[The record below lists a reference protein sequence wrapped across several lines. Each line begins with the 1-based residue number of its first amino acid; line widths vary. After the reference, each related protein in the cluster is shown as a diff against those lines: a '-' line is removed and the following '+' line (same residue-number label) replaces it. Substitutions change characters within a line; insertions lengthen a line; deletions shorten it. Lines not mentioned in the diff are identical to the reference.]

1 MIKNRKMLEEFE
13 KQLAKRE
20 KVDIKRNFQIID
32 KMVQYARSLGL
43 WPPEDP
49 LEGIEKDIKLAE
61 VLREYGRA
69 HKENSTGAR

>member
-20 KVDIKRNFQIID
+20 KVNIKRNFQIID
-32 KMVQYARSLGL
+32 KMVEYARSLGL

-49 LEGIEKDIKLAE
+49 LEGIEKDIKVAK
-61 VLREYGRA
+61 VLRMYSKNGGG
-69 HKENSTGAR
+69 K

>member
-20 KVDIKRNFQIID
+20 KVNIKRNFRIID
-32 KMVQYARSLGL
+32 KMVEYARSLGL

-49 LEGIEKDIKLAE
+49 LEGIEKDIKVAK
-61 VLREYGRA
+61 VLRMYSKNGGG
-69 HKENSTGAR
+69 K